1 MTLELSRTEPST
13 ARVCRCPDAAV
24 LAELVRTCLVE
35 AVGEAFV
42 SELHPF
48 VVSPTTP
55 RQLEAVLRVCAH
67 HRLAF
72 SAVSRPSLAGAAST
86 CADVDVVLSLD
97 TLIVQCLV
105 QDHPDW
111 ERYAHS
117 TRPPV
122 RSKV

>member
-1 MTLELSRTEPST
+1 MTLELSRTEPSPV
-13 ARVCRCPDAAV
+13 RVCRCPEAAV

-55 RQLEAVLRVCAH
+55 QQVEAVLHVCAH

-72 SAVSRPSLAGAAST
+72 SAVSGPSMAGAPST

-97 TLIVQCLV
+97 TLIVQYV
-105 QDHPDW
+105 MQDHPDW
-111 ERYAHS
+111 KRRAQC
-117 TRPPV
+117 TLPAV
-122 RSKV
+122 MSKV